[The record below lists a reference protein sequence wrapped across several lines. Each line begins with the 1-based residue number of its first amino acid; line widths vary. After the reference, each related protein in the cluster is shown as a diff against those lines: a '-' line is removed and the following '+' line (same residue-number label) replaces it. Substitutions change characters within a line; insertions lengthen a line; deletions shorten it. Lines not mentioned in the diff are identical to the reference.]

1 MQCRRLGFNPWFRK
15 IPRRRKWQTNRE
27 FLPGEFHGQRS
38 LMGYSPWSHKE
49 SDMPEQLTHKHIL
62 PVYIRPLLLSAQS
75 YGAEKHLRMAYT
87 VTSLGL

>member
-1 MQCRRLGFNPWFRK
+1 
-15 IPRRRKWQTNRE
+15 
-27 FLPGEFHGQRS
+27 
-38 LMGYSPWSHKE
+38 MGYSPWSHKE

>member
-1 MQCRRLGFNPWFRK
+1 
-15 IPRRRKWQTNRE
+15 
-27 FLPGEFHGQRS
+27 
-38 LMGYSPWSHKE
+38 MGYSPWSHKE

-87 VTSLGL
+87 VTSLGLWKEEIPVYHMVEKEA